1 MNVSGI
7 LVVVPPVK
15 MQETIES
22 LNALPGVEVHHTDTE
37 NGRLVATIEAE
48 TIQAEVDGLKRVKT
62 LPHIIL
68 AEMVHHHFIED
79 DEIIRH
85 IPADLE
91 NESLPDVPSFL
102 AD

>member
-7 LVVVPPVK
+7 LVIVPQLK

-22 LNALPGVEVHHTDTE
+22 LNALPGVEVHHTDRE

-48 TIQAEVDGLKRVKT
+48 TIQLEVDGLKRIKA

-68 AEMVHHHFIED
+68 AEMVHHHFLED

-85 IPADLE
+85 IPTDLE
-91 NESLPDVPSFL
+91 SESLPELPSFL